1 MRTVL
6 ACLAMVAAQLPG
18 QADVAA
24 LRDLAA
30 ARPEVPEVHYNL
42 ALAEWRAGDLAA
54 AELAIEKYAAL
65 AAQPRADLHGGMLG
79 AIRYAEAERLLAAES
94 PDLSAALKAAEA
106 ALAHF
111 VRAAIARPTPELRR
125 NAERTLR
132 LLEELRK
139 RMQQDPAQDS
149 PAKDGEQR
157 KDGDA
162 EDGKDESQQGKSQ
175 PSERP
180 NPDDPTNEAK
190 PAQGGG
196 AAPEPSPQP
205 EAGQSQTGQPEAG
218 QPEAGQ
224 PEAGQPEAGQPEAA
238 SPEPSQ
244 RAEPEAGG
252 ESKSPSSQ
260 PGNADADT
268 KESTDASPRNAA
280 PGETN
285 RPLRLSQEQAKRLM
299 DQLQKLDAQL
309 QAVRSRSIARR
320 PKVEKDW

>member
-1 MRTVL
+1 
-6 ACLAMVAAQLPG
+6 MVAAQLPG

-94 PDLSAALKAAEA
+94 PDLPAALKAAEA
-106 ALAHF
+106 ALDHF

-132 LLEELRK
+132 LLEELHK
-139 RMQQDPAQDS
+139 RMQQDPKQES
-149 PAKDGEQR
+149 PAKEGEQR
-157 KDGDA
+157 KDGEA
-162 EDGKDESQQGKSQ
+162 QDGKDEPQQGKTQ
-175 PSERP
+175 PSKSP
-180 NPDDPTNEAK
+180 NPDEATNESK
-190 PAQGGG
+190 PAQSGG

-205 EAGQSQTGQPEAG
+205 EAGQPQS
-218 QPEAGQ
+218 
-224 PEAGQPEAGQPEAA
+224 GQPEAGQPEAA

-244 RAEPEAGG
+244 QAEAQSGG
-252 ESKSPSSQ
+252 ESASPSLQ
-260 PGNADADT
+260 PGNADADA